1 MKDIVGFTLKIGEI
15 FPKLEGYLKI
25 SLTLSIIMVIPNMV
39 FITHFYNGLN
49 DDSKQV
55 FDGSVGGVFMFIS
68 ADQGRE

>member
-1 MKDIVGFTLKIGEI
+1 
-15 FPKLEGYLKI
+15 
-25 SLTLSIIMVIPNMV
+25 MV

-55 FDGSVGGVFMFIS
+55 LDGSVGGVFMFIS